1 MIDVTSQTLKTIQK
15 GGGSGAAKGWWRPVL
30 CFIALAVPAGVAR
43 AEGSPEAP
51 NPPSA
56 PMSLHK
62 PHDKPMHGADPIAAK
77 LFPPDLIM
85 DHQQEL
91 GIDPQQRDA
100 ILKEI
105 ERAHSQIFPLK
116 WQMSGAS
123 EQLAKALDGPKI
135 DEEKTLAS
143 ADKVMG
149 LERDIKRAH
158 LTLLIRI
165 RNLLTD
171 SQRAKAAELR
181 GNAGQ

>member
-1 MIDVTSQTLKTIQK
+1 MAMIDVTSQTLKTIEK
-15 GGGSGAAKGWWRPVL
+15 DGGSSAAKGWWRSVL
-30 CFIALAVPAGVAR
+30 CFIALAVPAGLAR
-43 AEGSPEAP
+43 AEGPPE
-51 NPPSA
+51 PPKPP
-56 PMSLHK
+56 PMSFHK
-62 PHDKPMHGADPIAAK
+62 PHDKSMLGADPIGAK

-91 GIDPQQRDA
+91 GIDQQQRDA

-123 EQLAKALDGPKI
+123 EQLAKALDAPKI
-135 DEEKTLAS
+135 DEEKALAS

-149 LERDIKRAH
+149 LERELKRAH
-158 LTLLIRI
+158 LALLIRI

-171 SQRAKAAELR
+171 SQRAKAEELR
-181 GNAGQ
+181 GNAGH